1 MFTTIAK
8 LRASSAMQSR
18 VTTVE
23 NWLKKQNAGYTEDVK
38 FPIAFIAH
46 SNAVADVEWVNG
58 VSSTHAMWPELANE
72 VLKEFGHSTQTA
84 HRQEIE
90 DMLNRSKS
98 ASLQEIV
105 TKYNN
110 AFARTIKADFNS
122 AWWPFP
128 VSAPTA
134 TPVAET
140 SAPAASEELKPLAQ
154 VAAESTVAEK
164 SKEQANEEEASN
176 ETPEVEAANP
186 AVLGAMYIGLGKVM
200 VEKQKTLAEAA
211 KWSTSPTGGRMFSE
225 YVHAFASGVDL
236 KEVRA
241 TLKQFAATV

>member
-23 NWLKKQNAGYTEDVK
+23 SWLKKQQPGYTPESK
-38 FPIAFIAH
+38 FPIAFIGYP
-46 SNAVADVEWVNG
+46 NAVADVEWVNA
-58 VSSTHAMWPELANE
+58 SSNTHAMWPELANE

-84 HRQEIE
+84 HRDEIE
-90 DMLNRSKS
+90 TMLNSGK
-98 ASLQEIV
+98 ANALEEIKA
-105 TKYNN
+105 KYNA
-110 AFARTIKADFNS
+110 AFARTVKADFGS
-122 AWWPFP
+122 AWWPFAITAA
-128 VSAPTA
+128 APTPA
-134 TPVAET
+134 TALAETPVAAT
-140 SAPAASEELKPLAQ
+140 SAASSNEN
-154 VAAESTVAEK
+154 TVAEK
-164 SKEQANEEEASN
+164 SKQDANEEEAGN
-176 ETPEVEAANP
+176 ETPEVEATNP
-186 AVLGAMYIGLGKVM
+186 VVLGAMYIGLGKVM

>member
-8 LRASSAMQSR
+8 LRASSAMQDR

-23 NWLKKQNAGYTEDVK
+23 SWLKRQNVGYTPEVK

-46 SNAVADVEWVNG
+46 SNAVADVSWVND
-58 VSSTHAMWPELANE
+58 STNTHAMWPELANE
-72 VLKEFGHSTQTA
+72 VLKEFGHKTQTE

-90 DMLNRSKS
+90 NMLSSREGKTKVLNE
-98 ASLQEIV
+98 QIV
-105 TKYNN
+105 PKYNA
-110 AFARTIKADFNS
+110 AFARTIKADFGS

-128 VSAPTA
+128 VSA
-134 TPVAET
+134 
-140 SAPAASEELKPLAQ
+140 APAATDTPLAETPAANANEELKPLAE
-154 VAAESTVAEK
+154 VAADSANTNTNEAE
-164 SKEQANEEEASN
+164 N
-176 ETPEVEAANP
+176 ETPEVETANP
-186 AVLGAMYIGLGKVM
+186 QLLGAMYIGLGKVM
-200 VEKQKTLAEAA
+200 VDKQKTLAEAA
-211 KWSTSPTGGRMFSE
+211 KWSTSPTGGRVFSE

>member
-1 MFTTIAK
+1 
-8 LRASSAMQSR
+8 
-18 VTTVE
+18 
-23 NWLKKQNAGYTEDVK
+23 
-38 FPIAFIAH
+38 
-46 SNAVADVEWVNG
+46 VA
-58 VSSTHAMWPELANE
+58 WPELANE
-72 VLKEFGHSTQTA
+72 VLKEFGHKTQSE
-84 HRQEIE
+84 HREEIE
-90 DMLNRSKS
+90 SMLNRSKAS
-98 ASLQEIV
+98 ALQEIV
-105 TKYNN
+105 TKYNA
-110 AFARTIKADFNS
+110 AFARTIKADFGS

-128 VSAPTA
+128 VSAPVAAATPAPTAA

-140 SAPAASEELKPLAQ
+140 PATETPQ
-154 VAAESTVAEK
+154 TESTVAEK
-164 SKEQANEEEASN
+164 SKEEANEEAGN

-186 AVLGAMYIGLGKVM
+186 VVLGAMYIGLGKVM